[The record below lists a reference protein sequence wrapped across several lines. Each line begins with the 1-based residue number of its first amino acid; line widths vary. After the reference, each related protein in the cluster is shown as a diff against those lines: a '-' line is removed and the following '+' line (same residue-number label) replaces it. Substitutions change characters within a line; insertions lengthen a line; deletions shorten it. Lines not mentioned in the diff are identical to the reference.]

1 MATSAVKLA
10 EIIETLAKKYKFD
23 NDKAVEFLAKQEL
36 LPKKM
41 IPKDSVDGDIFAS
54 KKAKEL
60 AEKYDIT
67 PTGEGS
73 GKTGKFTLADIEK
86 MLGKPTKHVL
96 NASPNAIIL
105 ANEHNISLADVEGT
119 GKEGRILVKDVQQKI
134 DEKND
139 SDDEE
144 EEIKITARARQEAN
158 ELGISDEELK
168 TIKGNGK
175 EGTILL
181 SDVKKH
187 HSSSEGSDED

>member
-10 EIIETLAKKYKFD
+10 EIIQTLAKKYKFD
-23 NDKAVEFLAKQEL
+23 NDKAVEYLAKQEL

-60 AEKYDIT
+60 AEKFQIT

-105 ANEHNISLADVEGT
+105 ANEHNISLADVVGT

-134 DEKND
+134 DEKDD
-139 SDDEE
+139 SEDE

-158 ELGISDEELK
+158 ELDISDEELK
-168 TIKGNGK
+168 TIKGSGK

>member
-1 MATSAVKLA
+1 MATSADKLGQ
-10 EIIETLAKKYKFD
+10 IIDTLAKKYKFD
-23 NDKAVEFLAKQEL
+23 YDQAIDFLAKQEL

-41 IPKDSVDGDIFAS
+41 IPQESKETDIFAS

-60 AEKYDIT
+60 AEKYDIF

-86 MLGKPTKHVL
+86 MLGKPTRNVL

-105 ANEHNISLADVEGT
+105 ANDNNISLADIVGT
-119 GKEGRILVKDVQQKI
+119 GKDGRILVKDVQQKI
-134 DEKND
+134 DND
-139 SDDEE
+139 ADDNDEDE
-144 EEIKITARARQEAN
+144 VKITARARQEAN
-158 ELGISDEELK
+158 ELDISDEELK
-168 TIKGNGK
+168 TIKGTGK

-187 HSSSEGSDED
+187 HSSSEASDED

>member
-23 NDKAVEFLAKQEL
+23 NDNAIEFLAKQEL

-41 IPKDSVDGDIFAS
+41 IPKDSVDVDIFAS

-60 AEKYDIT
+60 AEKYHIT

-73 GKTGKFTLADIEK
+73 GKTGKFTLADIDK

-105 ANEHNISLADVEGT
+105 ANENSLSLADIVGT
-119 GKEGRILVKDVQQKI
+119 GKDGRILVKDVQQKI
-134 DEKND
+134 DEKDD

-144 EEIKITARARQEAN
+144 EVKITARARQEAK
-158 ELGISDEELK
+158 ELDISDEELK
-168 TIKGNGK
+168 TIKGTGK
-175 EGTILL
+175 EGTVLL

-187 HSSSEGSDED
+187 NSSSEGSDED